1 MASRRLNGLLCL
13 GHIATDNGEW
23 SSEIYLNDAVI
34 IFNYQLQQFLNKPRF
49 LAQYFS

>member
-13 GHIATDNGEW
+13 GRIVTDNGQW
-23 SSEIYLNDAVI
+23 PSEYLNDAVI
-34 IFNYQLQQFLNKPRF
+34 IFNYQLQQLLNKPRF